1 MIVAQPQLSKM
12 ECCMAETPKIPSDYP
27 LPPANFT
34 FLVESILMQTQMQL
48 GLLNFG
54 EANEDTE
61 PNLPLARH
69 SIDILAVLQE
79 KTRGNLTT
87 EEQRLIENGLTE
99 LRFRFIQVSDEL
111 KKKTAAPVLAEK
123 PVVEPKD
130 DRPLIITPDGGK
142 GSKTE

>member
-1 MIVAQPQLSKM
+1 
-12 ECCMAETPKIPSDYP
+12 MAETQNTADYP
-27 LPPANFT
+27 LPPANFS

-54 EANEDTE
+54 DKDEDNQ
-61 PNLPLARH
+61 PNLPLAHH
-69 SIDILAVLQE
+69 SIDLLGMLQE

-99 LRFRFIQVSDEL
+99 LRFRFVQVTDEL
-111 KKKTAAPVLAEK
+111 KKKAAAAAAPADEK
-123 PVVEPKD
+123 KD

-142 GSKTE
+142 GTKT